1 MVADQLNNSGWQE
14 RLAACTVLPLLH
26 NSINRDLYT
35 KLLELAWED
44 WSPEVQHA
52 AAKALGRASHAKVT
66 PPHVSVSLSVVIP
79 QQIIHDDIIMR
90 LKDESVLVRL
100 DAIRKV

>member
-1 MVADQLNNSGWQE
+1 MVADRLNNSGWQE

-26 NSINRDLYT
+26 DGINRDMYT

-52 AAKALGRASHAKVT
+52 AAKALGMASHGKVIT
-66 PPHVSVSLSVVIP
+66 LTNSALLAVDLST
-79 QQIIHDDIIMR
+79 Q
-90 LKDESVLVRL
+90 
-100 DAIRKV
+100 